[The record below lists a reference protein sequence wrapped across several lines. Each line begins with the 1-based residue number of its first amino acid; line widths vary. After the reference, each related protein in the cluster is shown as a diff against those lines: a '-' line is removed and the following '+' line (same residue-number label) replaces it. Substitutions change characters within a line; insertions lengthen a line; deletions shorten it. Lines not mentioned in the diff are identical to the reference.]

1 MIATNVGPLL
11 LSGVSLEVIL
21 LEGVNLFIKVY
32 PKSFK
37 RAFLSLFLEVLL
49 TAYLSPNSYY

>member
-32 PKSFK
+32 PESFK
-37 RAFLSLFLEVLL
+37 FLSLFLDVLL
-49 TAYLSPNSYY
+49 TAYLNPNSYY